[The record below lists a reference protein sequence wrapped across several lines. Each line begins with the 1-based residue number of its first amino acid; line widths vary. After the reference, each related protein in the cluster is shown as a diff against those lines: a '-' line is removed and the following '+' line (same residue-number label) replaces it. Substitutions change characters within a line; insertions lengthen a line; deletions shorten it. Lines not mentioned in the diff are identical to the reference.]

1 MSHHL
6 WWGRVNSVEV
16 HLGCL
21 YICLYHSF
29 SGWWPEKETETLLSS
44 WQRNGNSMT
53 CSFVGETLISCGS
66 HWATSTSTSFSSGL
80 WIKNIIIIIN
90 IFDLWSFCTLLFSS
104 ASSVSGH
111 IFKTPAEAVAESESV
126 AESLAVLS
134 LHKWSELLQQ
144 KCKQE
149 EQERQRQ
156 REGEK
161 RPGTR
166 QEGKC
171 LSLYLYIFLFILKT
185 LLLLLLND
193 EMQNPEKRISI
204 QWRINGN
211 K

>member
-1 MSHHL
+1 MIILHSY
-6 WWGRVNSVEV
+6 SVLPPLS
-16 HLGCL
+16 LGIFL
-21 YICLYHSF
+21 
-29 SGWWPEKETETLLSS
+29 TL
-44 WQRNGNSMT
+44 
-53 CSFVGETLISCGS
+53 
-66 HWATSTSTSFSSGL
+66 
-80 WIKNIIIIIN
+80 
-90 IFDLWSFCTLLFSS
+90 
-104 ASSVSGH
+104 
-111 IFKTPAEAVAESESV
+111 AEAVAESESESESV
-126 AESLAVLS
+126 AESVAVLS

-171 LSLYLYIFLFILKT
+171 LSLYIYILFSFILKT
-185 LLLLLLND
+185 LLLLLND

-204 QWRINGN
+204 QWRINSN